1 MGVRKVATGSKLAL
15 AFCMVA
21 ALAGTQALA
30 DPSVELKAA
39 KSIVKHEAVDPQT
52 EFAVGD
58 TVFVWSKIL
67 GLKDKIATHVWKKD
81 GKVVWRMDHTV
92 KNGSYRTYSKR
103 RSIKAGTWS
112 VEVLDDTGKSLGELS
127 FTVK

>member
-1 MGVRKVATGSKLAL
+1 MRKVATGSKLAL
-15 AFCMVA
+15 AFFLVT
-21 ALAGTQALA
+21 ALASTAALA

-67 GLKDKIATHVWKKD
+67 GLKDKTATHVWKKD
-81 GKVVWRMDHTV
+81 GKEVWRMDHTV
-92 KNGSYRTYSKR
+92 KNASYRTYSKR
-103 RSIKAGTWS
+103 RSIKAGAWS